1 MNIIRTLLHD
11 VTPAA
16 GIGMGNYPQIALLQ
30 VGEPLKYIHIDIHNV
45 YTLRQRNQAPSCF
58 FFPFVCWNQTRH
70 VTASEKRR
78 KKD

>member
-58 FFPFVCWNQTRH
+58 FFPSYV
-70 VTASEKRR
+70 EIKLGM
-78 KKD
+78 